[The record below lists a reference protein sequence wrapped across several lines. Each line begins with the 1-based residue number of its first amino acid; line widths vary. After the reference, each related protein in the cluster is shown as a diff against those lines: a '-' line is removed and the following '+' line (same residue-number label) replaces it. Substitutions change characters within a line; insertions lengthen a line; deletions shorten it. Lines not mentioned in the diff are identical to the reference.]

1 MILMWLPPVL
11 LMIFGLEVFRRGIS
25 QWLAPLQQEFL
36 QLPED
41 ASTIRKLIVTKLCN
55 VSFGSFVQNQHSA
68 VALMN
73 SRSFSRHFSVLLLC
87 LSAAGLWTTLVAI
100 LLAWK
105 INGGIFAGLLIL
117 AYLSYQWTGRARSAV
132 YIFGGATAL
141 LAGAQW
147 ALQMQS
153 LLMSILGES
162 DFHFFL
168 ADGRIPAQLVLI
180 ALSFVLTILF
190 SIESWAV
197 LLALVLLIAGSLSLN
212 GAVAIIIGEMLAQ
225 VWILW
230 WRSRKLN
237 QDVQETTKFYAI
249 FSTLGLVAAFILTG
263 FVRDI
268 LAWDLKF
275 DTDLI
280 TEKSLQFTVMYL
292 VVIIAQCLAVLTWG
306 HFAARKKVD
315 EVQTGEYFPTSWISK
330 NLIAESIASYLITK
344 LKDRLD
350 LLIAQ
355 KKSLNTQERSQ
366 IPQNFLNVH
375 EQEITKLTQWLTQ
388 QKRP

>member
-11 LMIFGLEVFRRGIS
+11 LMIFGLEVFRRGFS
-25 QWLAPLQQEFL
+25 QLLAPLQQKFL

-41 ASTIRKLIVTKLCN
+41 AGTFRKLIVTKLCS
-55 VSFGSFVQNQHSA
+55 VGFGSFVQTQHSA
-68 VALMN
+68 VALLN
-73 SRSFSRHFSVLLLC
+73 SRSFSRHFAVLLLC
-87 LSAAGLWTTLVAI
+87 LSAAGLWTTLVAV

-117 AYLSYQWTGRARSAV
+117 AYLSYQATGRARAAV
-132 YIFGGATAL
+132 YIFGGAMAL

-153 LLMSILGES
+153 LLMSLLGES

-168 ADGRIPAQLVLI
+168 ADGRLSAQLALI

-197 LLALVLLIAGSLSLN
+197 LLALVLLVAGSLSLN
-212 GAVAIIIGEMLAQ
+212 GAVAMVIGELLAQ

-230 WRSRKLN
+230 WRSRQLN
-237 QDVQETTKFYAI
+237 QDAKETTKSYALV
-249 FSTLGLVAAFILTG
+249 STLGLFIALVGTG

-268 LAWDLKF
+268 FAWELKF

-280 TEKSLQFTVMYL
+280 TERSLQFTVMYL

-315 EVQTGEYFPTSWISK
+315 EVQTGEYFPTSWITK
-330 NLIAESIASYLITK
+330 NLVAESIATYLIAK
-344 LKDRLD
+344 LRDRLD

-355 KKSLNTQERSQ
+355 KKSLNTQERAQ
-366 IPQNFLNVH
+366 IPQNFLNEH
-375 EQEITKLTQWLTQ
+375 EQEITKLSQWL
-388 QKRP
+388 KNWPP